1 MNHYC
6 LTKTLSLSSSFWLR
20 FLVPLLGRGVGVRP
34 LKIKNKIRCFL
45 CWIFLFQVQSTLH
58 AQDKIKIACIGN
70 SVTYGYGIEDRDK
83 ESYPAQ
89 LQEML
94 GDKYSVKNFGHSGAT
109 LLKKGHNPY
118 YKTDE
123 FFNAL
128 QFSPDIAVI
137 HLGLNDTDPRDL
149 PNYRDDF
156 ESDYAWL
163 LDTLK
168 KINPEIKLYICR
180 LTPIFSGHPRFKSG
194 TRDWFW
200 QIQNLIPQIA
210 KADQVHIIDL
220 HTPLYKRPDLF
231 ADNLH
236 PNAEGASIIASTVYK
251 AISKN
256 FGGLHVASVFA
267 DDMVLQREKPITI
280 YGTAN
285 AGDLVT
291 VNFNSRKIIAAT
303 NEYGQWKALFSSM
316 KYGGPYQIK
325 IECNGSNILLKNILI
340 GDVWLCSGQSNM
352 EFPLKNAATGSEEL
366 KTMKENNSLRL
377 FKLNSLKETDNA
389 PWDSLTLIKTNQ
401 LKFFSGQWQICNKNT
416 AENFSAVAYY
426 FGKKIQEQ
434 ENIPIGLIQIDVGG
448 SPIES
453 WISRYIME
461 NDNLL
466 VDMLN
471 NWRKSDFIM
480 PWVRE
485 RADTNLKYASSA
497 KQRHPY
503 EPCYNYDSA
512 IDSLTLFPIKGV
524 VWYQGESNTHNAEL
538 YQHSFTTL
546 VNSWRHSWGHNFP
559 FYYVQLSSI
568 DRPSWPYFREV
579 QRLLQKQVTNSGMAV
594 SLDLGDSLN
603 VHPTKKKP
611 VGDRLARLALHYT
624 YHKNITAN
632 GPEPLTVKQDAE
644 NIIISFAFAGKLST
658 SDNTALRGFELVNEK
673 GIYIKAN
680 ATIKNDKVVITIP
693 NHEKIKQ
700 VVYAWQPFTRA
711 NLINGD
717 GLPASTFS
725 MKLKQ
730 E

>member
-1 MNHYC
+1 MA
-6 LTKTLSLSSSFWLR
+6 TT
-20 FLVPLLGRGVGVRP
+20 
-34 LKIKNKIRCFL
+34 
-45 CWIFLFQVQSTLH
+45 
-58 AQDKIKIACIGN
+58 
-70 SVTYGYGIEDRDK
+70 
-83 ESYPAQ
+83 SYPAQ
-89 LQEML
+89 LQTML
-94 GDKYSVKNFGHSGAT
+94 GDRYIIQNFGHSGAT
-109 LLKKGHNPY
+109 LLRKGHNPY
-118 YKTDE
+118 YKTNE

-128 QFSPDIAVI
+128 QFNPDIAVI
-137 HLGLNDTDPRDL
+137 HLGLNDTDPRDW
-149 PNYRDDF
+149 PNYKDDF

-168 KINPEIKLYICR
+168 KINPLIKIYICR

-200 QIQNLIPQIA
+200 EIQNLIPQIA
-210 KADQVHIIDL
+210 KANKVNMVDL
-220 HTPLYKRPDLF
+220 NTPLYKRPDLF

-236 PNAEGASIIASTVYK
+236 PNTEGASIIASTVYK

-267 DDMVLQREKPITI
+267 DNMVLQRERPIAI
-280 YGTAN
+280 YGIAN

-291 VNFNSRKIIAAT
+291 VNFNGKKIIAAT
-303 NEYGQWKALFSSM
+303 NEYGQWKAVFPSR

-325 IECNGSNILLKNILI
+325 IECNGLNILLKNILI

-366 KTMKENNSLRL
+366 KTMKENDFLRL
-377 FKLNSLKETDNA
+377 FKLNSLRETDNTS
-389 PWDSLTLIKTNQ
+389 WDSLTLIKTNE
-401 LKFFSGQWQICNKNT
+401 LNFFSGQWKTYNKN
-416 AENFSAVAYY
+416 AVESFSAVAYY

-453 WISRYIME
+453 WIDRYTME
-461 NDNLL
+461 HDNLL

-485 RADTNLKYASSA
+485 RADTNLKYASSS

-503 EPCYNYDSA
+503 EPCYNYDAA

-524 VWYQGESNTHNAEL
+524 IWYQGESNTHNAEL
-538 YQHSFTTL
+538 YQHLFTTL
-546 VNSWRHSWGHNFP
+546 VSSWRQEWEYNFP
-559 FYYVQLSSI
+559 FYYVQLSSL
-568 DRPSWPYFREV
+568 DRPSWPDFRNE
-579 QRLLQKQVTNSGMAV
+579 QRLLRQEVSNSGMVV

-624 YHKNITAN
+624 YHKNIAAN
-632 GPEPLTVKQDAE
+632 GPEPLTATQAKK
-644 NIIISFAFAGKLST
+644 NIIISFAFAAGLST
-658 SDNTALRGFELVNEK
+658 SDKKPLIGFELVNEK
-673 GIYIKAN
+673 GIYINAN
-680 ATIKNDKVVITIP
+680 AIIKNDKVVIAIP
-693 NHEKIKQ
+693 KDEKIEKI
-700 VVYAWQPFTRA
+700 VYAWRPFTRA
-711 NLINGD
+711 NLINED

-725 MKLKQ
+725 IKFKQ
-730 E
+730 